1 MSARPLLLAG
11 GTASRFGSQK
21 LLADFRG
28 APLVAHAARRLAEGT
43 GSIVLAVIPLGA
55 AALRDVLAPLGCEVL
70 ESDRCALGL
79 GGSLSAGVEAS
90 ATAGGWI
97 VALGD
102 MPLLPVAAIRDVARA
117 VEGGAFIAAVEQQG
131 RRGHPVGFSRELFGE
146 LVALRSDIG
155 AREVVRR
162 HGERVVR
169 IECGEPGIFA
179 DVDTAD
185 DLKALGG

>member
-21 LLADFRG
+21 LLAPFRG
-28 APLVAHAARRLAEGT
+28 APLVAYAARRLAEGCGGT
-43 GSIVLAVIPLGA
+43 VLAVIPVGE
-55 AALRDVLAPLGCEVL
+55 AALRGVLEPLGCEVL

-90 ATAGGWI
+90 AEAGGWI

-102 MPLLPVAAIRDVARA
+102 MPLLPVAAIREVARA
-117 VEGGAFIAAVEQQG
+117 IENGAFIAAVEQRG
-131 RRGHPVGFSRELFGE
+131 RRGHPVGFSRDLYGE

-162 HGERVVR
+162 HGARMVR